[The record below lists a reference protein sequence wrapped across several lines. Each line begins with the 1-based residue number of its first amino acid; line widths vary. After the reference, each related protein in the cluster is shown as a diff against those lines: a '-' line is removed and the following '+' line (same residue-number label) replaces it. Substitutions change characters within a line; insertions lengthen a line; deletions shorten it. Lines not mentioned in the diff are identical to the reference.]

1 MHVLALKNG
10 ETFCPMNL
18 GDALELIGD
27 QLGYGL
33 QEYLEAQ
40 ISEKEEA
47 YQALEEDY
55 RTLESNYEDAIQDL
69 DEEEEDIDCCHSREL
84 PEELELLDKIRKYIE
99 PLRSFN
105 THNLYLEELKELVR

>member
-18 GDALELIGD
+18 GEALELIGD

-40 ISEKEEA
+40 ISEKEKA

-55 RTLESNYEDAIQDL
+55 RTLESDYEDAIQDL
-69 DEEEEDIDCCHSREL
+69 DGEEEDIDC
-84 PEELELLDKIRKYIE
+84 ELELLDKIRKYVE